1 MLDESPE
8 VTNIHQGNL
17 IFTCLR
23 NAAMWS
29 LYSSENKQ
37 GARTITNI
45 ESAPGFKGVMS
56 STASPSIEIVPRG
69 TRLVMTKT

>member
-1 MLDESPE
+1 
-8 VTNIHQGNL
+8 
-17 IFTCLR
+17 
-23 NAAMWS
+23 MWS

-45 ESAPGFKGVMS
+45 ESAPGFKGLMS

-69 TRLVMTKT
+69 TRLVMTKTW